1 MQYMNDISKTLFIT
15 DLDGTLLNSNGVVSE
30 QSTHIINELIA
41 RHGLNFAIATARS
54 PATAMPL
61 LGDID
66 LRLPSV
72 VLAGAALW
80 DAQLET
86 YTHTWPIDESIITEI
101 CQIYERH
108 GAHPFIYRQSGA
120 QLQAHHL
127 SCISPRE
134 AEFMKSRTS
143 THYKDFI
150 LDDKPYEPS
159 PCPALIVFS
168 TDRYTVMEEIYHD
181 IAARGIDCHPICY
194 CDIYAPGYGYLE
206 IYGSHVSKAAAIAT
220 LADEYGFE
228 QIVAFGDN
236 ANDMEMM
243 EMADYSV
250 APSNAL
256 VKVKRI
262 ASEVVGCNDDD
273 CVAWW
278 LAHNVAQ
285 Y

>member
-1 MQYMNDISKTLFIT
+1 MDISKTLFIT
-15 DLDGTLLNSNGVVSE
+15 DLDGTLLNSNGEVSE
-30 QSTHIINELIA
+30 QSAHIINGLIA
-41 RHGLNFAIATARS
+41 DHGLNFSIATARS

-61 LGDID
+61 LAGVDMQ
-66 LRLPSV
+66 LPSV

-80 DAQLET
+80 DEKHEA
-86 YTHTWPIDESIITEI
+86 YTHTWPIDESIVTDI

-120 QLQAHHL
+120 QLLAHHVDF
-127 SCISPRE
+127 ISARE
-134 AEFMKSRTS
+134 ADFMKSRTG

-150 LDDKPYEPS
+150 LNDRPYEPS

-168 TDRYTVMEEIYHD
+168 TDRYPVMEEIYND
-181 IAARGIDCHPICY
+181 ITSQGIDCHPICY

-206 IYGSHVSKAAAIAT
+206 IYGSQVSKAVAIKT
-220 LADEYGFE
+220 LARECGFE

-236 ANDMEMM
+236 VNDMEMM
-243 EMADYSV
+243 QMADYSV

-256 VKVKRI
+256 PMVKRV

-273 CVAWW
+273 SVAWW
-278 LAHNVAQ
+278 LAHNVGGQ
-285 Y
+285 